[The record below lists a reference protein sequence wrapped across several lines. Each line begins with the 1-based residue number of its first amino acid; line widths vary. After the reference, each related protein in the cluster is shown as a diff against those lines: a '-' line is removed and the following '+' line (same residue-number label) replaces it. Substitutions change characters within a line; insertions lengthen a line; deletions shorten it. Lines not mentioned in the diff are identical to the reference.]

1 MVTIGR
7 YKEKEGMKM
16 ILRKMSL
23 FLIVSTMV
31 CGAASCGSKSSSSSE
46 ETAVE
51 IEEAVGAESGDAF
64 LYINEAQGWIQYAG
78 KKDDPAHTMLSYGA
92 GVPHINGSGS
102 YTVSVDAD
110 TNGFRLDTTGDAEDD
125 SIKPNGLMFA
135 AVVIKDGKQLYPNAV
150 ITIDAIRVDGNE
162 IAMKAKNYTSSDDG
176 VELRSNIYNT
186 WVGGIPEDAVSVGG
200 KVPAD
205 DSSYSPCI
213 VDAAD
218 FKSWTKVEVDFT
230 VSGI

>member
-1 MVTIGR
+1 
-7 YKEKEGMKM
+7 MKM
-16 ILRKMSL
+16 ILRKMSI
-23 FLIVSTMV
+23 FLIVSSMV
-31 CGAASCGSKSSSSSE
+31 CGAAACGSKGSSSSE
-46 ETAVE
+46 EKAVE

-78 KKDDPAHTMLSYGA
+78 KKDDPAHTMLSYDA

-102 YTVSVDAD
+102 YTVSVNAD
-110 TNGFRLDTTGDAEDD
+110 TNGFRIDTAGDAEDD
-125 SIKPNGLMFA
+125 SIKPSGLMFA
-135 AVVIKDGKQLYPNAV
+135 AVVIKDGKQLYPDAV

-162 IAMKAKNYTSSDDG
+162 ITMKSKNYTSSDDG

-186 WVGGIPEDAVSVGG
+186 WVGGIPDDAVSVNG
-200 KVPAD
+200 KVAVD

-213 VDAAD
+213 VDAGD
-218 FKSWTKVEVDFT
+218 FKEWTKVEVDFT